1 MEEVTIE
8 NIVEKIIASA
18 FKVSNALG
26 IGFEVKVYENAL
38 SHQMSQDGLTV
49 VQQSPIKI
57 AYDGVTVG
65 EFSADILVEERVMV
79 EIKAVPESTSEQLA
93 QALNHLRVS
102 GLGACLLINFG
113 KSRIQINRFYY

>member
-1 MEEVTIE
+1 
-8 NIVEKIIASA
+8 
-18 FKVSNALG
+18 
-26 IGFEVKVYENAL
+26 
-38 SHQMSQDGLTV
+38 